1 MVRHPKGAR
10 PVFGA
15 SLQRR
20 LLIGLLLPLICLAV
34 VLGLGGAWFIHRVVE
49 HANDRVLSGSTQAIA
64 ETLALD
70 AGQISVDLPP
80 AALGMLE
87 NADRDNVFYSV
98 WHDRQLVTG
107 YAELPPDPQSA
118 VAGGEVSFRYG
129 VVRGA
134 PVRIAEIARLVPRL
148 ATPVYVQVAETLNT
162 RQAQQQNML
171 AALAGV
177 EVTLAAWVTLLAW
190 LSLAWALD
198 PLAALK
204 REVEARAGAGAA
216 DFRPLPLARAPREVA
231 SFVSAFNALLAQLE
245 ASVETMRRFTAD
257 ASHQMR
263 TPLAVM
269 RTRLDSLTRHRPDA
283 PEGRAALAD
292 IEDAARGLGR
302 ILTQLIALARAE
314 DLGEGPREAVAFDLA
329 EVAAEV
335 ARERAPDA
343 IRSGLDLAFERSQA
357 PVPLSGEPFLVREIL
372 ANLIDN
378 AIRYNR
384 PGGTVTVRVVD
395 GQGEARL
402 EIEDDGPGIA
412 EAERE
417 RVFERF
423 YRLARDQERDG
434 SGLGLPIV
442 RALAQRLG
450 AEAALDS
457 GAGGAGLKAVIRFP
471 TARAQAPETA
481 GADV

>member
-10 PVFGA
+10 PAFGP

-64 ETLALD
+64 ETLALED
-70 AGQISVDLPP
+70 GQISLDLPP

-107 YAELPPDPQSA
+107 YAELPPDPPSA
-118 VAGGEVSFRYG
+118 VTGGEVGFRYG

-134 PVRIAEIARLVPRL
+134 PVRIAQIARLVPRL
-148 ATPVYVQVAETLNT
+148 ASPVYVQVAETLNT
-162 RQAQQQNML
+162 RRAQQQNMQ

-177 EVTLAAWVTLLAW
+177 EVTLVAWVTLLAW

-245 ASVETMRRFTAD
+245 DSVETMRRFTAD

-263 TPLAVM
+263 TPLTVM
-269 RTRLDSLTRHRPDA
+269 RTRLDSLTRHRPDS

-292 IEDAARGLGR
+292 VEGAARGLGR

-329 EVAAEV
+329 EIAAEV

-343 IRSGLDLAFERSQA
+343 VRRGLDLAFERPQA
-357 PVPLSGEPFLVREIL
+357 GVPLSGEPFLAREIL

-384 PGGTVTVRVVD
+384 PGGAVTVRVVAAP
-395 GQGEARL
+395 GETRL
-402 EIEDDGPGIA
+402 EVEDDGPGIA

-423 YRLARDQERDG
+423 YRLGRDQARDG

-442 RALAQRLG
+442 RALAQRMG
-450 AEAALDS
+450 AQAALDS

-471 TARAQAPETA
+471 AAAE
-481 GADV
+481 